1 MGVELQMRIIYIRA
15 HAMAVQI
22 LNDMPDA
29 EVHRGEP
36 AREFLL
42 ERDTPRE
49 TPRFSGRAL
58 FMVATVALHVIA
70 ASVLMGMRTDVRT
83 NYQPEPIMATM
94 LEPPRTEEEAPP
106 VSAPPLESVVY
117 ALPTP
122 PELNFESEI
131 IAPQVTTSAI
141 TPSAP
146 AAPPMIETVEY
157 VRAPAPVYPTESN
170 RKRERGTVLLRV
182 LVDSRG
188 LPAQIQVERSSG
200 YSRLDSAAREAVEKA
215 VFRPY
220 EVNGIAQPA
229 QVLIPI
235 EFTRRAS

>member
-1 MGVELQMRIIYIRA
+1 MRIIYIRA

-36 AREFLL
+36 VRVLPRER
-42 ERDTPRE
+42 EPRE
-49 TPRFSGRAL
+49 TVRISGRAL
-58 FMVATVALHVIA
+58 FMAATVVLHLIA
-70 ASVLMGMRTDVRT
+70 ASLLMSQRTEVRT
-83 NYQPEPIMATM
+83 KYEPVPIMATM
-94 LEPPRTEEEAPP
+94 LEPPRTEEQAPP

-122 PELNFESEI
+122 PELNFEREV
-131 IAPQVTTSAI
+131 IAPQVTSSAI

-170 RKRERGTVLLRV
+170 RKRERGIVLLRV

-188 LPAQIQVERSSG
+188 LPAQIQLERSSG
-200 YSRLDSAAREAVEKA
+200 YSPPRQRGARCGGEGGV
-215 VFRPY
+215 PS
-220 EVNGIAQPA
+220 
-229 QVLIPI
+229 L
-235 EFTRRAS
+235 